1 MAMMKRMMLEAT
13 KNGVTLAVLVG
24 FGAGIYGARKAMK
37 ALDRRLARL
46 G

>member
-1 MAMMKRMMLEAT
+1 MKRMVYETA
-13 KNGVTLAVLVG
+13 KNGVALAVLVTFAG
-24 FGAGIYGARKAMK
+24 GIYGARKAMK